1 MLGSGESC
9 LILLPISSPS
19 ACSGALGKEA
29 PSPESRAG
37 DLWEGIGQ
45 DWISGAHVREHAS
58 TCFGNCSVH
67 AGEYE
72 ERAQDSQLRLSPHSS
87 DSHAGS
93 WSPEGPRQCPRT
105 HSSRVGRAG

>member
-58 TCFGNCSVH
+58 TCFGNCSAH
-67 AGEYE
+67 AGVYE
-72 ERAQDSQLRLSPHSS
+72 ERAQDSQLRLSCLIL
-87 DSHAGS
+87 
-93 WSPEGPRQCPRT
+93 EPRGTTGVPQN
-105 HSSRVGRAG
+105 SLQQGGQG